1 MICIIAGGL
10 LNKLGSVKPSL
21 TGDKKTLMRNAGTLA
36 KKDEKVASD
45 TEDLRGAFFLALT
58 AFAVGSL
65 FSKRILPSIAGA
77 QIHAFAYTI
86 LFVVILAATGIV
98 PRSVCAG
105 AKRLQTFMIGVFGIP
120 MMVAMGVDFDLM
132 ELASALSPV
141 NLIIAVAVV
150 LGAILGSALVGYLV
164 GFYPIDSA
172 VTAGLCMANRGG
184 SGDIAV
190 LGAADRLDLIAYA
203 QLSSRIGGGIVLV
216 VASVVFSFA
225 L

>member
-1 MICIIAGGL
+1 
-10 LNKLGSVKPSL
+10 
-21 TGDKKTLMRNAGTLA
+21 
-36 KKDEKVASD
+36 
-45 TEDLRGAFFLALT
+45 
-58 AFAVGSL
+58 
-65 FSKRILPSIAGA
+65 
-77 QIHAFAYTI
+77 
-86 LFVVILAATGIV
+86 
-98 PRSVCAG
+98 
-105 AKRLQTFMIGVFGIP
+105 
-120 MMVAMGVDFDLM
+120 M